1 VHAVL
6 VSVTIEAGK
15 MEDARRML
23 TAEIVPMVKAAEGFV
38 AGYWL
43 EPQGDKGWSTVI
55 FDTEEHARAAAP
67 PVGSRP
73 GGAPVV
79 VDDVEFREVIAS
91 A

>member
-1 VHAVL
+1 MHAVL
-6 VSVTIEAGK
+6 VSVTIEGGK

-23 TAEIVPMVKAAEGFV
+23 TADIVPMVKAAEGFV

-43 EPQGDKGWSTVI
+43 EPEGDKGWST
-55 FDTEEHARAAAP
+55 AP

-79 VDDVEFREVIAS
+79 VEHVEFRQVIAS